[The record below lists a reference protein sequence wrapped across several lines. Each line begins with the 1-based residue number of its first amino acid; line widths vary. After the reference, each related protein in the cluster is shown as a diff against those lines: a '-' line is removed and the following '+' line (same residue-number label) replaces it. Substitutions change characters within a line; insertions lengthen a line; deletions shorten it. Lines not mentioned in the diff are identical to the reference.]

1 LAHFSGLQ
9 RALANTFP
17 DWNLPGTHLPSLRIY
32 ILIPCTYQ
40 KVPPMRDIRPR
51 GFWADK
57 DNKRKIILEFAQQ
70 QGFDPTQPANWTTE
84 MNAKLRQQF
93 SKLGLKDVLE
103 LLPEMQRPDIC
114 TVLPMLLSD

>member
-1 LAHFSGLQ
+1 
-9 RALANTFP
+9 
-17 DWNLPGTHLPSLRIY
+17 
-32 ILIPCTYQ
+32 
-40 KVPPMRDIRPR
+40 MRDIRPR

-84 MNAKLRQQF
+84 MNAKLRQQH

-114 TVLPMLLSD
+114 TVLSMLSD